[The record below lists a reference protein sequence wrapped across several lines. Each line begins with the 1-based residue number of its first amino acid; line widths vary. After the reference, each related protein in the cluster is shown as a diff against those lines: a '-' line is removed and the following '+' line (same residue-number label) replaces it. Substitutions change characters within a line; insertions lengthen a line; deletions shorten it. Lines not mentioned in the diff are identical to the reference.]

1 MNGEGYT
8 QLRAGVTQ
16 LNQDVALIQQ
26 DLVVN
31 NKMTE
36 KILTAIEG
44 NGGLGLKTQAELNKT
59 AINRIWYWIT
69 SISGAIIIMAGFAIR
84 GMLLK

>member
-1 MNGEGYT
+1 MAGEDYS
-8 QLRAGVTQ
+8 QLRTDVTQ

-26 DLVVN
+26 DLAVN

-36 KILTAIEG
+36 KILAAIEG
-44 NGGLGLKTQAELNKT
+44 NGGPGLKTQSELNKV

-69 SISGAIIIMAGFAIR
+69 GISGAVITMAGFAIR
-84 GMLLK
+84 GVLLK